1 LTLLQ
6 GMSFGAPMRL
16 PACTLTLLW
25 MVALPAFAQEVA
37 GEARARVEEP
47 SSPRNYGNM
56 RVGGSTANANGRPE
70 LCLEL
75 APVSFLSFEGC
86 GTGSGFL
93 HHDTSAEVAHF
104 RSKLR
109 VTSFETSWGSFQPLV
124 AAGFAELQVGED
136 TPGFDFS
143 GTDRQVATAGPEL
156 GLGLRYL
163 RPLSSGFELVGDLS
177 LGAAYFSHAP
187 ELVAPRNTWV
197 PSASLT
203 FGIGF

>member
-1 LTLLQ
+1 
-6 GMSFGAPMRL
+6 MRL
-16 PACTLTLLW
+16 PSCSLTLLW
-25 MVALPAFAQEVA
+25 MLSLPALAQSEVS
-37 GEARARVEEP
+37 GEARAQVEAP
-47 SSPRNYGNM
+47 SSPRNYGNL
-56 RVGGSTANANGRPE
+56 RVGASTANANGRPE

-75 APVSFLSFEGC
+75 APLAFLSIEGC

-93 HHDTSAEVAHF
+93 HHDPSAEVAHF
-104 RSKLR
+104 RGKLR
-109 VTSFETSWGSFQPLV
+109 VATFETSWGSFQPLV

-136 TPGFDFS
+136 EPGFDFS
-143 GTDRQVATAGPEL
+143 GTDGRAVATAGPEL

-177 LGAAYFSHAP
+177 LGAAWFPHGP
-187 ELVAPRNTWV
+187 KLVTPQNTWV